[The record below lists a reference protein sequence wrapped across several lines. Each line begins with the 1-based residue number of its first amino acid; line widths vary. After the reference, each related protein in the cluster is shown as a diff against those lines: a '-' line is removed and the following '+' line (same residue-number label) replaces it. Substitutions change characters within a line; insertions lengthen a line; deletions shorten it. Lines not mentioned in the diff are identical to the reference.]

1 MAEMESNTTHRNK
14 TKFKGIDPHIEYKF
28 RVYTLING
36 KAISRKT
43 EILAPEVKEGNVND
57 E

>member
-1 MAEMESNTTHRNK
+1 MVEMESQRNK